1 MSSASSNTASG
12 SRTPS
17 MATSYEAALASDK
30 PLITVT
36 DAAAA
41 ELQRSME
48 AQNKQDMA
56 LRIAVFPGGCAGM
69 QYGLSLDSEGQ
80 PGDEEFVSGGI
91 RLVVGRQ
98 DLPMVAGMQV
108 DYIQSVSGSG
118 FKVENPNANES
129 CGCGSSFSC

>member
-12 SRTPS
+12 SRTLS
-17 MATSYEAALASDK
+17 MAASYEAALASDK

-48 AQNKQDMA
+48 AQDKQDMA

-108 DYIQSVSGSG
+108 DYVQSVSGSG